1 MNFRMELPSRSR
13 RLIVTPRH
21 SKSWSLPL
29 RDSYAAMTIAI
40 AAIADSHPDCR
51 WIPISS
57 TGLTKPSS
65 ITPDLRNAR
74 MSLSTRLSVTP
85 RPRRK
90 PSNVIHHG
98 DQGTSIHRWR
108 SVAAAGKPAHVH
120 PWDLSEMPTTTP
132 CARAFS
138 PHWNASCWL
147 AAGSHRGPRRLSTIS
162 RFGYA
167 DELLCHHR
175 C

>member
-1 MNFRMELPSRSR
+1 MNFRMELPSRSQ

-29 RDSYAAMTIAI
+29 RDSHAAMTIAI

-98 DQGTSIHRWR
+98 DQGTSVKIPRYQYVGLICLFSTRCGKRRMGDWVGG
-108 SVAAAGKPAHVH
+108 SNGSTASGDCVA
-120 PWDLSEMPTTTP
+120 D
-132 CARAFS
+132 
-138 PHWNASCWL
+138 
-147 AAGSHRGPRRLSTIS
+147 
-162 RFGYA
+162 
-167 DELLCHHR
+167 
-175 C
+175 